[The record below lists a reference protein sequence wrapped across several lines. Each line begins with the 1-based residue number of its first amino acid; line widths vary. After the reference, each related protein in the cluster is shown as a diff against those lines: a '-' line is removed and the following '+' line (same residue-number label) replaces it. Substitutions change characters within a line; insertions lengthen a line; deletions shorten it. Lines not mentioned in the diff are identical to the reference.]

1 MNRQETHMGSS
12 FYVGGMRG
20 TLKYDNSMSPKSVVD
35 VNEV

>member
-12 FYVGGMRG
+12 FYVGRMRG
-20 TLKYDNSMSPKSVVD
+20 TLKCDNSMSPKSVVD